1 MPVINL
7 TPQIIQAATCPEG
20 KAKLDL
26 FDQHCKGLMIEI
38 RLSGRKT
45 YYLRYQD
52 ERKKQRQ
59 HRIGDSCDITLSKAR
74 NEANKLRAR
83 ITVGEDI
90 NAKKVRLR
98 QIPTVTQLI
107 HERYLPFARTYKRSW
122 KTDEG
127 LLRNHVIPRFG
138 DRYLDQVKKAD
149 VIDFISAHL
158 RTHKP
163 GSVNRVIILLRYL
176 FNCAKRWEIA
186 GAEQNPTAGIP
197 LLAEDNKKERYL
209 AAEEARRLY
218 DSVCQSENTM
228 LKYIVPM
235 LILTGARKREVL
247 DAKWEDFDFERRLWR
262 IPTTKLGKPRHVPL
276 SDGALSILTNTP
288 RINGCPWVFAN
299 PNTKRPYV
307 SIFMAW
313 DTARRKVGLADV
325 RIHDLRHSFASLL
338 INSGRSLYEVQKL
351 LGHTQI
357 KTTQRYAHLA
367 PETLLEA
374 TNVATRAVGSLMG
387 VMPTDALEVP
397 LVLAQG

>member
-1 MPVINL
+1 MAIINL
-7 TPQIIQAATCPEG
+7 TPQIIQSATCPEG

-26 FDQHCKGLMIEI
+26 FDQQCRGLMVEI
-38 RLSGRKT
+38 RPTGRKT
-45 YYLRYQD
+45 FYLRYQD
-52 ERKKQRQ
+52 DRKKQRQ
-59 HRIGDSCDITLSKAR
+59 HRIGDARDISLAKAR
-74 NEANKLRAR
+74 EEAKKLRAR

-90 NAKKVRLR
+90 NAKKHRLR
-98 QIPTVTQLI
+98 QIPTVAQLI

-122 KTDEG
+122 TTDEG

-149 VIDFISAHL
+149 IIDFISAHL
-158 RTHKP
+158 LTHKP

-176 FNCAKRWEIA
+176 FNCAKRWEIP
-186 GAEQNPTAGIP
+186 GAERNPTEGIP

-209 AAEEARRLY
+209 AGDEARWLY
-218 DSVCQSENTM
+218 DAVCRSENKI
-228 LKYIVPM
+228 LKFIVPM
-235 LILTGARKREVL
+235 LILTGCRKREVL

-276 SDGALSILTNTP
+276 SDGALSILTNMP
-288 RINGCPWVFAN
+288 RVKECPWVFAN
-299 PNTKRPYV
+299 PKTKKPFV
-307 SIFMAW
+307 SIFSAW
-313 DTARRKVGLADV
+313 DTARSKAGLADV

-374 TNVATRAVGSLMG
+374 TNAATRAVGSVMG
-387 VMPTDALEVP
+387 VMPSSVVDVP